1 MQFMII
7 DAECEI
13 WQLGSILFRFFAIF
27 SYRISVQ
34 PCYNPIEIHFSSPR
48 ISCRETGNRI
58 K

>member
-1 MQFMII
+1 MQFIII
-7 DAECEI
+7 DVEGWI
-13 WQLGSILFRFFAIF
+13 GQLGSMLFRFFAIF

-48 ISCRETGNRI
+48 ISCVETGNRI

>member
-7 DAECEI
+7 DAESKI
-13 WQLGSILFRFFAIF
+13 GQLGSILFRFFAIF

-34 PCYNPIEIHFSSPR
+34 PCYNPFEIHFSSPR
-48 ISCRETGNRI
+48 ISCVETGNRI

>member
-1 MQFMII
+1 MQKAGLVRFGAM
-7 DAECEI
+7 
-13 WQLGSILFRFFAIF
+13 LFRFFAIF

-48 ISCRETGNRI
+48 ISCVETGNSI